1 MNSFWTYIVGF
12 LLGVIS
18 SFVVALFVEFV
29 KRPRLIFAEGE
40 PLDAYYLPPAP
51 ARNVRF
57 VRVIISKQQLPWGV
71 GWISR
76 ESAIDCRAEI
86 RFDCVEGVN
95 AFPVMPGRWA
105 SNPQPLPLVGQVG
118 GQPCELWDQNIWQSA
133 GTGISIPPGELELLD
148 IASRF
153 DDEEEAFGWSNA
165 SYLQPLWRSP
175 TWKLKKGCYTVIVT
189 IRAGGQ
195 KWTDRFDLH
204 NDGSRGEMRLKK
216 NT

>member
-1 MNSFWTYIVGF
+1 MTSFWTYIVGF
-12 LLGVIS
+12 VLGVIS

-29 KRPRLIFAEGE
+29 KRPRLVFAAEA
-40 PLDAYYLPPAP
+40 PQDAYYAHPAP

-57 VRVIISKQQLPWGV
+57 VRVTIGNQQLLWGF

-86 RFDCVEGVN
+86 RFDCVVEVVN
-95 AFPVMPGRWA
+95 AFPVMAGRWA

-133 GTGISIPPGELELLD
+133 GTGISIPPGESEPLD

-153 DDEEEAFGWSNA
+153 DDEQEAFGWSNA
-165 SYLQPLWRSP
+165 SYLQPLWRS
-175 TWKLKKGCYTVIVT
+175 
-189 IRAGGQ
+189 
-195 KWTDRFDLH
+195 
-204 NDGSRGEMRLKK
+204 RLG
-216 NT
+216 NLRRVAIT